1 MEMLISIIIP
11 LYNVEP
17 YIERCLRS
25 VAAQTFR
32 PLEVVLVDDSSTDRT
47 LQKAQVVAEV
57 LKREGMTFVF
67 KQHEQ
72 NCGAATTRNTGIKTA
87 TGEYV
92 YFLDGD
98 DEITPDCIEVL
109 ATPLQQGNYDFT
121 IADFEV
127 RGGTVG
133 CKPLGIEGECEDV
146 IRAYSDNKVYS
157 MPVNKL
163 VNLSFLKQ
171 KNLCFKDGMPFEDEL
186 WSFQLACMARH
197 IYGVKHQTYIY
208 HLRADST
215 MGKAGKEHYIEWRF
229 RIAPMMWEYIDGHGM
244 SENLAANNTIETF
257 IQSAHPIFIMGKGH
271 EGYEYYKRVRK
282 MNRRPRSIYWRLSL
296 TSLTGFVKYFHYL
309 LPLPV
314 GFMLKVILRNLH
326 GPSML

>member
-1 MEMLISIIIP
+1 MLVSIVIP

-17 YIERCLRS
+17 YIERCLTS

-32 PLEVVLVDDSSTDRT
+32 PLEVVLVDDCSTDGS
-47 LQKAQVVAEV
+47 LQRAQAVVPA

-72 NCGAATTRNTGIKTA
+72 NCGAATTRNTGIRTA
-87 TGEYV
+87 TGNYV

-98 DEITPDCIEVL
+98 DEITHDCIEVL
-109 ATPLQQGNYDFT
+109 AAPLQHGNYDFT

-127 RGGTVG
+127 QGGTVG
-133 CKPLGIEGECEDV
+133 CMPLGIEGVCEDV
-146 IRAYSDNKVYS
+146 IGAYSDCRVYS

-163 VNLSFLKQ
+163 VNLSFLRRN
-171 KNLCFKDGMPFEDEL
+171 NLFFKDGMPFEDEL
-186 WSFQLACMARH
+186 WSFQLACMTKR

-208 HLRADST
+208 HLRTDST
-215 MGKAGKEHYIEWRF
+215 MGTASKEHYIEWRF
-229 RIAPMMWEYIDGHGM
+229 RIAPLMWEYIDRHGM
-244 SENLAANNTIETF
+244 SENLAANNTTEAF
-257 IQSAHPIFIMGKGH
+257 IQSAHPIFVLGKGN

-282 MNRRPRSIYWRLSL
+282 MNHRPRSIYWRLSL

-314 GFMLKVILRNLH
+314 GFILKVVLRRLH
-326 GPSML
+326 GG